1 LIEQLLNLVYEKK
14 ASDMH
19 ISVGLP
25 PIIRVDGKLMRV
37 DHPPLTREEVEK
49 IIFDMLSNEQR
60 RVLEQNWELD
70 CSYGVE
76 GIGRF
81 RINVYKERGHYA
93 VAMRTISTDIPS
105 FEDLGIPNVVRE
117 LAEKPRGLILVTGPT
132 GSGKSTT
139 LAAIIDYINTNRV
152 DHILTIEDPIEF
164 LHFSKRS
171 VVHQRELGHDT
182 RSFGNALRAALRE
195 DPDIILVGEMRDL
208 ETVSLALTA
217 AETGHL
223 VLGTLHTS
231 SASQT
236 VDRIVDVFPAQQQQ
250 QIRIQLSNSL
260 VGVLSQTLL
269 PKVSPDGT
277 KKGRALAM
285 EIMIVTSAISNL
297 IREGKT
303 TQIYSSIQTGSHLK
317 MQTLESCL
325 KNLCIKKEITYEDA
339 LAKTDRPED
348 LKRMLSDVYI

>member
-1 LIEQLLNLVYEKK
+1 MIEQLLNLVYEKK

-37 DHPPLTREEVEK
+37 DHPPLTREGVEK
-49 IIFDMLSNEQR
+49 IIFDMLNNEQR
-60 RVLEQNWELD
+60 RILEQNWELD

-81 RINVYKERGHYA
+81 RVNVYKERGHYA
-93 VAMRTISTDIPS
+93 LALRTIATDIPT
-105 FEDLGIPNVVRE
+105 FKELGIPDVVRD
-117 LAEKPRGLILVTGPT
+117 LAERPRGLLLVTGPT

-139 LAAIIDYINTNRV
+139 LASIIDYINTNRV

-164 LHFSKRS
+164 LHYSKRS

-236 VDRIVDVFPAQQQQ
+236 IDRIVDVFPAQQQQ
-250 QIRIQLSNSL
+250 QIKIQLSNSL
-260 VGVLSQTLL
+260 IGVLSQTLL
-269 PKVSPDGT
+269 PKLMPEGT
-277 KKGRALAM
+277 KKGRVLAM

-303 TQIYSSIQTGSHLK
+303 TQIYSSIQTGQHLK
-317 MQTLESCL
+317 MQTLETCL
-325 KNLCIKKEITYEDA
+325 KNLCINKMVTYEDA
-339 LAKTDRPED
+339 LSKSDRPED
-348 LKRMLSDVYI
+348 LKRMLSDVFI